1 MRFKKILLRFVGA
14 IFLLVAIINLAGL
27 AMPELRAHVISL
39 PAISIRYLFFLAA
52 GLGLIL
58 LRKWG
63 VYAVVAGVVVNWIL
77 FIVVYGARSS
87 AFPIWISLLGPLL
100 LGALFF
106 YSWAALR

>member
-14 IFLLVAIINLAGL
+14 IFLLVAIINLVGL
-27 AMPELRAHVISL
+27 ALPEVRAHAISL
-39 PAISIRYLFFLAA
+39 PAVLIRYLFFLAA

-63 VYAVVAGVVVNWIL
+63 VYAVVVGVVVNWIL
-77 FIVVYGARSS
+77 FIVVYGGAS
-87 AFPIWISLLGPLL
+87 AFPVWISLLGPLL
-100 LGALFF
+100 LGALFY